1 MRKRGS
7 RVRIAYPKGGY
18 DLARLAAAAVA
29 LEGDRGR
36 YYADLAAVMQR
47 RGHGEVAGL
56 FGRLAS
62 ESVLQQTKF
71 EGWSRSL
78 AKARQAARTPD
89 HYVPA
94 PSDDAA
100 EDLDP
105 DIATPYQ
112 ALATAVCN
120 AEEAFRFYS
129 HFASSAEGE
138 TVRAQAEALAK
149 DALNHAALLRRERRR
164 AYRSQLHHP
173 ASIQLPTPSLVET
186 LADLLFV
193 ACIIEREIE
202 SCLTAVASRQSD
214 LEPLCEAVRDDNKAL
229 EEESLAAGRPRHALD
244 LFYQQHTTAQMR
256 QAEGRAT
263 VAGSLE
269 RALAESK
276 RAFAFYDAVVAEA
289 TKETVMLKAQSLS
302 ETALSRITVLARALT
317 S

>member
-7 RVRIAYPKGGY
+7 RVRITYPKGGY
-18 DLARLAAAAVA
+18 DLAQLAAAAVA
-29 LEGDRGR
+29 LEGEKGC

-47 RGHGEVAGL
+47 RGHGEVASF

-62 ESVLQQTKF
+62 EAALQHKKL
-71 EGWSRSL
+71 EDWSRGL
-78 AKARQAARTPD
+78 ANAEQAARAPD
-89 HYVPA
+89 QYVPG
-94 PSDDAA
+94 PSDEAA
-100 EDLDP
+100 GDLDP
-105 DIATPYQ
+105 DISTPYQ

-120 AEEAFRFYS
+120 AEHAFRFYS

-149 DALNHAALLRRERRR
+149 EALTHAALLRGERRR

-173 ASIQLPTPSLVET
+173 TSILLPTPSLVET
-186 LADLLFV
+186 LADLLFA
-193 ACIIEREIE
+193 ACAIEREIE

-214 LEPLCEAVRDDNKAL
+214 LEPLCEAVCENTKAL
-229 EEESLAAGRPRHALD
+229 EKESLAAGRPEHALD
-244 LFYQQHTTAQMR
+244 LFFQQHPTAQMR
-256 QAEGRAT
+256 QGEGRAT

-289 TKETVMLKAQSLS
+289 SKEAVMLKAQSLS
-302 ETALSRITVLARALT
+302 ETALSRIAILARALT